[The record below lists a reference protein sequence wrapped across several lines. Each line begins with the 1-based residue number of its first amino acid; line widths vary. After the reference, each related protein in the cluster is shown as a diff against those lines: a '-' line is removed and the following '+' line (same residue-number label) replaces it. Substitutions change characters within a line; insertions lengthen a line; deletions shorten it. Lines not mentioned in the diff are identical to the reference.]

1 MRGLTIGL
9 SLAIACSGPE
19 RVRAP
24 ANTAPPKLVVL
35 IVVDQLPTWAFE
47 RDRTLF
53 HGGFARL
60 LAGGGRVRAATIPY
74 ANPFTAPGHASIGTG
89 TPPNV
94 HGVIG
99 NSWYR
104 RAEGRER
111 DAEYDATMPAFVVG
125 PSQGGELSA
134 EDGASAHALHADGV
148 ADALRAARP
157 QAKSIAI
164 GLKPRAAVF
173 VAGRKPDLAVWY
185 EAAAGGMT
193 TSKAYTSEAPVWL
206 VALAKAKPPNRFFA
220 ATWDARDPALLARI
234 TGIADDAPGEGSV
247 HGLGTTF
254 PHALAKSDA
263 PGRAIL
269 HTPFSDEIVYDT
281 VIAAIDALGLGAD
294 GVPDLLAIGF
304 NGRDYAGHLWGPD
317 SWEALE
323 LTLRLDDR
331 LAMLFDV
338 LDTKVGKGAWAAVL
352 TSDHGATH
360 VVERT
365 TIAGARRIRSA
376 EISEAA
382 ETALAA
388 KLGKGPWVASVVS
401 SNVYFTAAFHQHP
414 DREAALDLAAAA
426 IAKLPNVAIAG
437 RTDRVAGRCTE
448 RTGLEQALCLSAYP
462 AESGELYVVPVAG
475 SLITDYKTGT
485 HHDAPFDDNR
495 QVPILVYAPGR
506 VPAGAIAEG
515 TLLQVAPTTAA
526 LLGVPPPRGATSP
539 ALFVR
544 PE

>member
-1 MRGLTIGL
+1 LRALTIGL

-19 RVRAP
+19 RGHRPNKPAP
-24 ANTAPPKLVVL
+24 TKLVVM

-53 HGGFARL
+53 AGGFARL
-60 LAGGGRVRAATIPY
+60 LAGGGYVRAGEIPY

-89 TPPNV
+89 APPSV

-99 NSWYR
+99 NTWYR

-111 DAEYDATMPAFVVG
+111 DAEYDADAPPFVVG

-134 EDGASAHALHADGV
+134 DDGASARALHADGV

-164 GLKPRAAVF
+164 GLKPRAAAF

-193 TSKAYTSEAPVWL
+193 TSKAYVAEEPAWL
-206 VALAKAKPPNRFFA
+206 VALAKAKPVSRFFG
-220 ATWDARDPALLARI
+220 ATWDARDPALLARV
-234 TGIADDAPGEGSV
+234 TGITDDAPGEGSV
-247 HGLGTTF
+247 HGLDTTF
-254 PHALAKSDA
+254 PHELAKSDA
-263 PGRAIL
+263 PGRAFL
-269 HTPFSDEIVYDT
+269 HTPFADEVIYDT
-281 VIAAIDALGLGAD
+281 AIAAIDAYQLGAD
-294 GVPDLLAIGF
+294 DVPDLLALSF
-304 NGRDYAGHLWGPD
+304 NGQDYAGHLWGPD

-331 LAMLFDV
+331 LALLFDV
-338 LDTKVGKGAWAAVL
+338 LDKKVGKGAWAAVL
-352 TSDHGATH
+352 TSDHGATR
-360 VVERT
+360 VVDLPT
-365 TIAGARRIRSA
+365 TRGARRIRSA
-376 EISEAA
+376 EISDAAEAA
-382 ETALAA
+382 IAT

-401 SNVYFTAAFHQHP
+401 SNVYFTTAFNQHP
-414 DREAALDLAAAA
+414 DRDAALDLAAAA
-426 IAKLPNVAIAG
+426 IAKLANVAIAG
-437 RTDRVAGRCTE
+437 RTDRIAGRCPE
-448 RTGLEQALCLSAYP
+448 REGLEQALCLSAFP

-485 HHDAPFDDNR
+485 HHDAPFADNR

-506 VPAGAIAEG
+506 VPAGRVAEG
-515 TLLQVAPTTAA
+515 SLLQVAPTVAA
-526 LLGVPPPRGATSP
+526 LLGVRPPVGATQP
-539 ALFVR
+539 ALF
-544 PE
+544 ELK